1 VDAFTLWE
9 AFRAPG
15 GGDDVIL
22 RHGSNSIL
30 GAVSSDWPGVVA
42 LDYSDQNPTM
52 VMRWVVAEA
61 IPPRPGPEVPPGPT
75 KVSSGLLGVLRKKGS
90 GLLGNRFGGAG
101 FLERTSQSR
110 NGFGGAGFLEPIDL
124 TCDFLLTACLCQNF
138 EGNLVHSV
146 LRFLLCLLYF
156 Y

>member
-1 VDAFTLWE
+1 
-9 AFRAPG
+9 
-15 GGDDVIL
+15 VIL

-101 FLERTSQSR
+101 FLERTSQSC

-124 TCDFLLTACLCQNF
+124 TCDFLLTACLC
-138 EGNLVHSV
+138 
-146 LRFLLCLLYF
+146 
-156 Y
+156 